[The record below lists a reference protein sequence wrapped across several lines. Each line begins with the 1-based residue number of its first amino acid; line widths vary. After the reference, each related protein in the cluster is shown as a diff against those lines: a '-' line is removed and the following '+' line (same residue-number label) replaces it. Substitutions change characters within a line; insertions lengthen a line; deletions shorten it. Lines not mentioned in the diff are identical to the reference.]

1 MSMQHVGRGEM
12 RFRERAPHMPERTS
26 ERRLEG
32 IEEDRMRWRGR
43 GMSGQRSA
51 LSEGLGWFS
60 IALGLAQV
68 AAPRQVARLIGVR
81 EDDNVQNAMR
91 ACGLREIASG
101 VGILSSSR
109 PTGWLWA
116 RVGGDLMDMALLGR
130 EARNPDSNRER
141 VGAAALAVAG
151 VTALDVMA
159 SVQQSIDGGAAER
172 GTPYRLRAGG
182 DQRTRSHA
190 EPRFADGSIRIKK
203 AVTIRRTP
211 EELYRYWRKL
221 ENLPSIMGHLE
232 SVQTRD
238 SSTSHWK
245 AKVPGP
251 MAIEWD
257 AEIIK
262 DEPSSI
268 IAWRSLPGADIQNA
282 GSVRF
287 KAAPAGRGTELVVDI
302 YYRPPGGAAGKALAK
317 LFGTVPEVELLN
329 DLRSFKQLMELGER
343 VHSDASI
350 HHGMHPAQPSADAAS
365 LAAREDVASATT
377 FRSGG
382 VA

>member
-1 MSMQHVGRGEM
+1 
-12 RFRERAPHMPERTS
+12 
-26 ERRLEG
+26 
-32 IEEDRMRWRGR
+32 
-43 GMSGQRSA
+43 
-51 LSEGLGWFS
+51 
-60 IALGLAQV
+60 
-68 AAPRQVARLIGVR
+68 
-81 EDDNVQNAMR
+81 
-91 ACGLREIASG
+91 
-101 VGILSSSR
+101 
-109 PTGWLWA
+109 
-116 RVGGDLMDMALLGR
+116 
-130 EARNPDSNRER
+130 
-141 VGAAALAVAG
+141 
-151 VTALDVMA
+151 
-159 SVQQSIDGGAAER
+159 
-172 GTPYRLRAGG
+172 
-182 DQRTRSHA
+182 
-190 EPRFADGSIRIKK
+190 
-203 AVTIRRTP
+203 
-211 EELYRYWRKL
+211 
-221 ENLPSIMGHLE
+221 
-232 SVQTRD
+232 
-238 SSTSHWK
+238 
-245 AKVPGP
+245 

>member
-12 RFRERAPHMPERTS
+12 TRRTRAEAMSGRS
-26 ERRLEG
+26 SQRRLEG
-32 IEEDRMRWRGR
+32 SEAEAARWRKR
-43 GMSGQRSA
+43 SGA
-51 LSEGLGWFS
+51 GGGTTLAEGLGWFS

-81 EDDNVQNAMR
+81 EDQNTQNALR
-91 ACGLREIASG
+91 ACGVREITSG

-109 PTGWLWA
+109 PTGWMWA
-116 RVGGDLMDMALLGR
+116 RVGGDVMDLALLAR
-130 EARNPDSNRER
+130 EARDPEVNRQR
-141 VGAAALAVAG
+141 VTAAALAVAG
-151 VTALDVMA
+151 VTVLDVMA
-159 SVQQSIDGGAAER
+159 SQGLTGESER
-172 GTPYRLRAGG
+172 WPQAQLSE
-182 DQRTRSHA
+182 RTRPHG
-190 EPRFADGSIRIKK
+190 EPQLADGSIRIKK

-221 ENLPSIMGHLE
+221 ENLPTIMGHLE
-232 SVQTRD
+232 SVEARD
-238 SSTSHWK
+238 AGTSHWK

-251 MAIEWD
+251 LSIEWD

-262 DEPSSI
+262 DEPHTI
-268 IAWRSLPGADIQNA
+268 IAWRSLPGADVQNA

-287 KAAPAGRGTELVVDI
+287 KQAPAGRGTELVVDI
-302 YYRPPGGAAGKALAK
+302 YYRPPGGAAGRALAR

-343 VHSDASI
+343 IHSDASI
-350 HHGMHPAQPSADAAS
+350 HRGMHPAQPSRE
-365 LAAREDVASATT
+365 AARLVSREPSPAQSTSI
-377 FRSGG
+377 RSGG